1 MELLGGL
8 NMWLQ
13 GSRGPETDQLISIG
27 TAGLRDYA

>member
-8 NMWLQ
+8 NQWRA
-13 GSRGPETDQLISIG
+13 GNRGPETDMLIAIG